1 MIPIIRSLSEL
12 NLIKRSE
19 DKVNNISE
27 KKEFTRN
34 SIRFDNKEKNKEVK
48 INRLVNLPFIPKS
61 QRKKWTKS
69 KEKLSKFFDELDYN
83 NQIQSTYDLTLL
95 ERQCNPNEHDAA

>member
-12 NLIKRSE
+12 MLINRSE
-19 DKVNNISE
+19 DKVNNIS
-27 KKEFTRN
+27 KQKEFTRN
-34 SIRFDNKEKNKEVK
+34 SRKVDNKEKNKELK

-61 QRKKWTKS
+61 QRKKWKKS
-69 KEKLSKFFDELDYN
+69 KEKLSKFIDEFDYN

-95 ERQCNPNEHDAA
+95 ERQINHNEHDAA